1 MPLRK
6 ISLEQ
11 ITKSFGTRRIVKGVD
26 LNFAQGEVVGLL
38 GGNGAGKTTTFYMI
52 TGLDKPDS
60 GEVFLDNEP
69 ITNLPMHKRA
79 RRGIAYLPQE
89 NSVFRG
95 LSVED
100 NLYLV
105 MEQSGVPRSEQSK
118 RVVSLLDEFGLH
130 RVRNSKG
137 IQLSGGEKRRVEL
150 ARALAAGIEEPRFLL
165 LDEPF
170 AGVDPITVGDI
181 QELIKQLKDRGM
193 GIFITDHS
201 VGATLAI
208 TDRAYI
214 MHEGEILAD
223 GVPED
228 LAKNPEVRKFYLGE
242 TFKL

>member
-1 MPLRK
+1 MPHKK
-6 ISLEQ
+6 IALEQ
-11 ITKSFGTRRIVKGVD
+11 ISKSFGKRRIVKGVD

-52 TGLDKPDS
+52 TGLEKPDS
-60 GEVFLDNEP
+60 GEVFLDDELITYLP
-69 ITNLPMHKRA
+69 IHKRA

-105 MEQSGVPRSEQSK
+105 MEQSRVPYAQQAK
-118 RVVSLLDEFGLH
+118 RVEDLLDEFGLH

-181 QELIKQLKDRGM
+181 QKLIKQLKDRGM

-223 GVPED
+223 GVPEE
-228 LAKNPEVRKFYLGE
+228 LARNPEVRKYYLGE

>member
-11 ITKSFGTRRIVKGVD
+11 ITKSFGKRRIVKGVD
-26 LNFAQGEVVGLL
+26 LNFSQGEVVGLL

-52 TGLDKPDS
+52 TGLEKPDS
-60 GEVFLDNEP
+60 GEVFLDDEP

-105 MEQSGVPRSEQSK
+105 MEQTGVPRDQQAQ
-118 RVVSLLDEFGLH
+118 RADSLLSEFGLH
-130 RVRNSKG
+130 KVRHNTG

-181 QELIKQLKDRGM
+181 QELIKQLRDRGM

-208 TDRAYI
+208 TNRAYI

-223 GVPED
+223 GVPEA
-228 LAKNPEVRKFYLGE
+228 LAKNPEVRKYYLGE

>member
-1 MPLRK
+1 MPLKK

-11 ITKSFGTRRIVKGVD
+11 ITKSFGKRRIVKGVD
-26 LNFAQGEVVGLL
+26 LSFAQGEVVGLL

-52 TGLDKPDS
+52 TGLERPDS
-60 GEVFLDNEP
+60 GEVFLDEEP
-69 ITNLPMHKRA
+69 ITTLPMHKRA

-105 MEQSGVPRSEQSK
+105 MEQTGVPREQQAQ
-118 RVVSLLDEFGLH
+118 RADSLLDEFGLH
-130 RVRNSKG
+130 KVRKNTG

-150 ARALAAGIEEPRFLL
+150 ARALAAGVEEPRFLL

-181 QELIKQLKDRGM
+181 QELIKQLRDRGM

-208 TDRAYI
+208 TNRAYI

-223 GVPED
+223 GDPEA
-228 LAKNPEVRKFYLGE
+228 LAKNPEVRKYYLGE

>member
-1 MPLRK
+1 MPLKK
-6 ISLEQ
+6 IALEQ
-11 ITKSFGTRRIVKGVD
+11 ISKSFGKRRIVKGVD

-52 TGLDKPDS
+52 TGLEKPDS
-60 GEVFLDNEP
+60 GEVFLDDELITHLP
-69 ITNLPMHKRA
+69 IHKRA

-105 MEQSGVPRSEQSK
+105 MEQSKVPYGQQAK
-118 RVVSLLDEFGLH
+118 RAEDLLDEFGLH
-130 RVRNSKG
+130 RVRTSKG

-181 QELIKQLKDRGM
+181 QKLIKQLRDRGM

-223 GVPED
+223 GVPEE
-228 LAKNPEVRKFYLGE
+228 LARNPEVRKYYLGE

>member
-1 MPLRK
+1 MPLKK
-6 ISLEQ
+6 IALEQ
-11 ITKSFGTRRIVKGVD
+11 ITKNFGKRRVVKGVD

-60 GEVFLDNEP
+60 GEVFLDDEP

-105 MEQSGVPRSEQSK
+105 MEQSGVSRAEQSK
-118 RVVSLLDEFGLH
+118 RVASLLDEFGLH

-228 LAKNPEVRKFYLGE
+228 LAKNPTVRKFYLGE

>member
-1 MPLRK
+1 MPLKK
-6 ISLEQ
+6 IALEQ
-11 ITKSFGTRRIVKGVD
+11 ITKNFGKRRVVKGVD

-60 GEVFLDNEP
+60 GEVFLDDEP

-105 MEQSGVPRSEQSK
+105 MEQSGVPRAQQNK
-118 RVVSLLDEFGLH
+118 RVASLLDEFGLH
-130 RVRNSKG
+130 RVRHSKG
-137 IQLSGGEKRRVEL
+137 MLLSGGEKRRVEL

-223 GVPED
+223 GVPAD
-228 LAKNPEVRKFYLGE
+228 LAKNPQVRKFYLGE

>member
-11 ITKSFGTRRIVKGVD
+11 ITKSFGKRRIVKGVD

-60 GEVFLDNEP
+60 GEVFLDDEP
-69 ITNLPMHKRA
+69 ITNLPIHKRA

-105 MEQSGVPRSEQSK
+105 MEQSGVSRAEQSK
-118 RVVSLLDEFGLH
+118 RVASLLDEFGLH

-228 LAKNPEVRKFYLGE
+228 LAKNPTVRKFYLGE

>member
-11 ITKSFGTRRIVKGVD
+11 ITKSFGKRRIVKGVD

-60 GEVFLDNEP
+60 GEVFLDDEP

-105 MEQSGVPRSEQSK
+105 MEQSGVSRAEQSK
-118 RVVSLLDEFGLH
+118 RVASLLDEFGLH

-137 IQLSGGEKRRVEL
+137 LQLSGGEKRRVEL

-228 LAKNPEVRKFYLGE
+228 LAKNPKVRKFYLGE